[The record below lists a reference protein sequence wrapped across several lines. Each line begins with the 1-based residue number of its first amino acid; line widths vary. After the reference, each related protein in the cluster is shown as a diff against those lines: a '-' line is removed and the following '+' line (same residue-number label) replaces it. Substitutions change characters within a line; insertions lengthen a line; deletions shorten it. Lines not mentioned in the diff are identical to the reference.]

1 MVVEKYKI
9 GNTTIKIY
17 DDAFQKD
24 VKSLL
29 LRVTNIAIR
38 GLENASG
45 KDSRS
50 SLRV

>member
-1 MVVEKYKI
+1 MKVDEYKI
-9 GNTTIKIY
+9 GNTKIEIY
-17 DDAFQKD
+17 DDAFKED
-24 VKSLL
+24 TKNIL

-38 GLENASG
+38 GLENASR